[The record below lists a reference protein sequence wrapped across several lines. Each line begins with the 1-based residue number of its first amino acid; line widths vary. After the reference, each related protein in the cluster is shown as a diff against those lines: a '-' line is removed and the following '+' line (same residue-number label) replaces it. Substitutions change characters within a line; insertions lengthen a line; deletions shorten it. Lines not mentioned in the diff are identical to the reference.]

1 MLFETPNKLWDG
13 PHCIMIPNVQIR
25 KLRLGEVTRQGGGRT
40 EVEPKPRDPRICV
53 LSHYS
58 ILSMCLPQ
66 SSPKVRWYFHA
77 TLVPFSS
84 MSGELYLLRGP
95 QSSLSPALGQHLPLP
110 VFPTR
115 LSLLSSQGKAYFM
128 LFDHGI

>member
-1 MLFETPNKLWDG
+1 MLFDTPSKLWDG
-13 PHCIMIPNVQIR
+13 PHCIMIPNVQMR

-66 SSPKVRWYFHA
+66 RSGG
-77 TLVPFSS
+77 TS
-84 MSGELYLLRGP
+84 MQPLF
-95 QSSLSPALGQHLPLP
+95 LSPACL
-110 VFPTR
+110 VSCT
-115 LSLLSSQGKAYFM
+115 SSEA
-128 LFDHGI
+128 LRVL